1 VPEQANQFLAE
12 VAEQPA
18 ALRNLLAYCRGAG
31 RDVLL
36 RWAAAAASAGRVTF
50 AGMGTSEFAP
60 EMVLA
65 ALADYGVDARTMDA
79 GELLHYPRPVHG
91 LLCLISQSGESVET
105 KRLAARVES
114 PSSLIALINN
124 PDSSLA
130 RAASLVLEMRAGE
143 ESAVTTKTYVN
154 TLAAL
159 HLMAQALRGPSAIAR
174 GLSRLEALAAA
185 LPEVDEPSIAR
196 AAALLS
202 DAPALHVIA
211 RGPATAAARQIALT
225 FMESCR
231 LTTVAFTGG
240 AFRHGP
246 FETVG
251 EGHHALLLIPG
262 GATTRLVVA
271 MAQEV
276 AEKGSRVVA
285 IADHEVALPAESV
298 LLRVP
303 DFGEALFCLAAATT
317 QELLLNAIAE
327 RRGLVPGEFRYGEK
341 VTSRE

>member
-1 VPEQANQFLAE
+1 MPEQTNRFLAE

-36 RWAAAAASAGRVTF
+36 RWSAAAASSRRVTF

-60 EMVLA
+60 EMVLIT
-65 ALADYGVDARTMDA
+65 LADYGVDACTMDA
-79 GELLHYPRPVHG
+79 GELLHYPRPVRG

-105 KRLAARVES
+105 KRLAARVDS
-114 PSSLIALINN
+114 PSSLIALTNN
-124 PDSSLA
+124 AESSLA

-143 ESAVTTKTYVN
+143 ESAVTTKTYTN
-154 TLAAL
+154 TLAIL
-159 HLMAQALRGPSAIAR
+159 HLMAQALRGPTAVAR

-185 LPEVDEPSIAR
+185 LPQVDEPGLAR
-196 AAALLS
+196 AAELL
-202 DAPALHVIA
+202 AEGPAIHVIT
-211 RGPATAAARQIALT
+211 RGPAMTAARQIALT
-225 FMESCR
+225 YMETCR

-251 EGHHALLLIPG
+251 EGHHALFLIPG
-262 GATTRLVVA
+262 GATTKLLVT

-285 IADHEVALPAESV
+285 IADQEVELPGESYV
-298 LLRVP
+298 LRVP